1 MKQTQIDTLWH
12 KPEKWHPVQ
21 GRMAWTGPLYFVS
34 VTLKVNSSNIEFVF
48 RLAGNFCTG
57 ILADSIEGSH
67 REPNANRTN
76 GGKNDTPFKDGELQK
91 PYPINI
97 WEYPP
102 PAMLRDHASV
112 KPSTVEPQH
121 HNTHNHKVYTPHQ
134 NLRFIKITQ
143 RNTNFHKTKSTVFL
157 RRTDASNNVRFCK
170 TFWNKN
176 ERYLKSNDISTTPC
190 IASFRSKTNWCL

>member
-1 MKQTQIDTLWH
+1 M
-12 KPEKWHPVQ
+12 P
-21 GRMAWTGPLYFVS
+21 TGPTGAKMIPHLR
-34 VTLKVNSSNIEFVF
+34 T
-48 RLAGNFCTG
+48 GNFKNHT
-57 ILADSIEGSH
+57 LSIYGS
-67 REPNANRTN
+67 T
-76 GGKNDTPFKDGELQK
+76 
-91 PYPINI
+91 
-97 WEYPP
+97 P

-176 ERYLKSNDISTTPC
+176 ERYLKSNDISTTLC
-190 IASFRSKTNWCL
+190 HHIKFKVDNRIDFMMYFEFDNDDMESSKRRSILSIASFRSKTNWCL

>member
-1 MKQTQIDTLWH
+1 MIPHLRT
-12 KPEKWHPVQ
+12 
-21 GRMAWTGPLYFVS
+21 
-34 VTLKVNSSNIEFVF
+34 
-48 RLAGNFCTG
+48 GNFKNHT
-57 ILADSIEGSH
+57 LSIYGS
-67 REPNANRTN
+67 T
-76 GGKNDTPFKDGELQK
+76 
-91 PYPINI
+91 
-97 WEYPP
+97 P

-176 ERYLKSNDISTTPC
+176 ERYLKSNDISTTLC
-190 IASFRSKTNWCL
+190 HHIKFKVDNRIDFMMYFEFDNDDMESSKRRSTFMSLIFILKC